1 MENETGTC
9 SKSDISIENT
19 EDPWIF
25 NDLVRPPPVNPGQQE
40 NAKKHCKVSLY
51 YYKKNSEYYSDLIL
65 QTFPFYSDPIL
76 QTFPFF
82 FSCN

>member
-1 MENETGTC
+1 MENETGAC

-19 EDPWIF
+19 TDPWIF

-40 NAKKHCKVSLY
+40 NAQKHCKVSL

-65 QTFPFYSDPIL
+65 QTFPFIVVPCCKL
-76 QTFPFF
+76 FL